1 MLLTVET
8 VVRPDEVVPVP
19 PLEVVLGPPELHQRL
34 SHGGGEP
41 VARAP
46 AECTV
51 HRLKHEEFRQAKDS
65 QEFSGRTK
73 IQRRGRKE
81 GETKTNSVDMQ
92 SQERRMPTIGTSI
105 LHGRQKEERSN
116 KAKDEPSMDW
126 SSRERV
132 REKHHQPSLFIGRQW
147 RFGR

>member
-92 SQERRMPTIGTSI
+92 SQERRMPIANHRNKHPPWTAK
-105 LHGRQKEERSN
+105 GRT
-116 KAKDEPSMDW
+116 
-126 SSRERV
+126 
-132 REKHHQPSLFIGRQW
+132 
-147 RFGR
+147 